1 MILSFHYVQPVATS
15 FISLIP
21 LFKHY
26 DVWWSTDQFQSPG
39 DSVDCIL
46 TLLESKGCQR
56 ERLQMN
62 QRRKED
68 VWMSKKKRKKKDV
81 HVTEIKRARA
91 CRRKGWSF
99 LGCWHTQNHSLQHR
113 FCPKQL
119 FRSDS
124 LALKCKTKSMKQAQ
138 GVWDGSHPPD
148 ELPFQYNYA
157 NHDLTTPL
165 GIEKNKK
172 TCNSRD
178 REWE

>member
-1 MILSFHYVQPVATS
+1 MATS
-15 FISLIP
+15 FITLIP

-46 TLLESKGCQR
+46 TLMESTR
-56 ERLQMN
+56 AV
-62 QRRKED
+62 KEKD
-68 VWMSKKKRKKKDV
+68 CKRTNGEKRMCEWAKKEKKKDV
-81 HVTEIKRARA
+81 HVTESKRARA
-91 CRRKGWSF
+91 YRRKGRSF
-99 LGCWHTQNHSLQHR
+99 LGCWHTQSHSLQHR
-113 FCPKQL
+113 LWPKQL

-138 GVWDGSHPPD
+138 GVWDGSHPPE

-172 TCNSRD
+172 RVTAGTESGNKKGQRRS
-178 REWE
+178 W